1 MSAPTLTLSLSPPLP
16 SIFISKPQRHTPL
29 PLSHSSQQLITHQKK
44 QRKMDDKE
52 TTYYFPPPEYSD
64 LDLSFTSTTT
74 TATDPTTTSS
84 RPSLARSSLTL
95 SFNDSRLSTAI
106 TTNPTTLHRRPHRHS
121 DPHWSAIKAAST
133 LSSTGSIHLRHL
145 KLLRHLGTGNLGRV
159 FLCHLRDYDHNTQ
172 FALKVVDRDSLSSKK
187 LNQVQTEA
195 QILSL
200 LDHPFLPTLYAHIE
214 VSHYTCLLID
224 YCPNGDLHSLL
235 SKQPSNRLPLESVR
249 FYAAEVLIALEYLH
263 ANGVVYR
270 DLKPENI
277 LLREDGHVMLSDFDL
292 CFTAD
297 MVPRLETRSHRP
309 RRSTAKK
316 PRRCCHCFG
325 HRRPE
330 EEEEVVREFVAE
342 PTAAFSKSCVG
353 THEYLAPELVTG
365 NGHGNGVDW
374 WAFGVFIYELLYG
387 TTPFKG
393 GSKEATLRNIASSR
407 VARFPVQDEQEGV
420 PGMAEARDLIER
432 LLVKDPRRRLGCTRG
447 ATDIKRHPFFN
458 GIKWP
463 LIRMY
468 KPPEVR
474 GLVVKKAARSHVTG
488 GAMSPRRRRWW
499 WKGLNSIM
507 RRHMGS
513 KRNLNSNQNYFCYAN
528 GSGKVRKSG

>member
-1 MSAPTLTLSLSPPLP
+1 MG
-16 SIFISKPQRHTPL
+16 
-29 PLSHSSQQLITHQKK
+29 
-44 QRKMDDKE
+44 DKE

-64 LDLSFTSTTT
+64 LDLSFNST
-74 TATDPTTTSS
+74 TTTSS

-95 SFNDSRLSTAI
+95 SFNDSRLSSAA
-106 TTNPTTLHRRPHRHS
+106 TTTPTTLHQRPHRNS

-159 FLCHLRDYDHNTQ
+159 FLCRLRDYDHNTQ

-187 LNQVQTEA
+187 LSQVQTEA

-263 ANGVVYR
+263 VNGVVYR

-316 PRRCCHCFG
+316 TRRCRHCFG

-365 NGHGNGVDW
+365 NGHSNGVDW

-432 LLVKDPRRRLGCTRG
+432 LLVKDPRRRLGCARG

-474 GLVVKKAARSHVTG
+474 GLVVKKAGRSHVSHVTG
-488 GAMSPRRRRWW
+488 GALSPRRRRWW
-499 WKGLNSIM
+499 WNGLNSIM

-513 KRNLNSNQNYFCYAN
+513 KRNLNSNQNYYCYAN
-528 GSGKVRKSG
+528 SSGKVRKSG